1 MMLVLKK
8 CKVLCLFLVL
18 CLNQRLAI
26 AQNLEVVFSGIR
38 SNLGQIVLS
47 VYTNEQGF
55 DKDIPLKRLTYKK
68 TQLKNGEITVTLNL
82 PPGTYGLAMMDDEN
96 NNNEMNYNMF
106 GIPKEGFG
114 FSNYYLTGL
123 FKPKFEV
130 FKFTV
135 LKDQKQKVQMKIR
148 YM

>member
-1 MMLVLKK
+1 M
-8 CKVLCLFLVL
+8 FLVL

>member
-1 MMLVLKK
+1 MLVLKK